1 MTQATPI
8 KSPHLEDRPTLANLK
23 NPALDNIEGR
33 VAEIAD
39 ILDDLKAIDIV
50 ALDLREVTDFTDF
63 FLIATARSETHMKAM
78 GHQTYSRL
86 KKQGLRPF
94 VPIEDSGLH
103 WTILDYGNV
112 VVHLMDAEARER
124 YALEELWGD
133 GDEFEW
139 RKRATA

>member
-1 MTQATPI
+1 MTQTTPVEAPRQENR
-8 KSPHLEDRPTLANLK
+8 STLAKLK
-23 NPALDNIEGR
+23 NPALDDIEGR

-63 FLIATARSETHMKAM
+63 FVIATARSETHMKAM

-86 KKQGLRPF
+86 RKQGLGPF

-133 GDEFEW
+133 GDQFEW
-139 RKRATA
+139 RNVATA